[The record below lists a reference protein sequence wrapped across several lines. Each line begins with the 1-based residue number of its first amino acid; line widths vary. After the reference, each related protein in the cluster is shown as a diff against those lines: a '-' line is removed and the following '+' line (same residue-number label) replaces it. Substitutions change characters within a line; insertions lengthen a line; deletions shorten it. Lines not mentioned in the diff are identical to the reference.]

1 MYDKVNAVGHG
12 FDSIEMHR
20 TYLTRVEFIKDQKN
34 FEILAVS
41 DLFDHID
48 SSKNCA
54 QNLSLFIL
62 IVTSPFLHTF
72 RVH

>member
-54 QNLSLFIL
+54 
-62 IVTSPFLHTF
+62 
-72 RVH
+72 